1 MKYSLDTALLDTHP
15 RRRSHLHGVSNDQMR
30 DCLWNL
36 SLSYCYFCMK
46 YRIPFSSTLVNSS
59 GESYL
64 VWFSLYL
71 APLAFLQLSSF
82 TLEYCIIPYY
92 SIHNTYV
99 CRFVTTGWAM
109 EFWIMKLKW
118 ILDMNR
124 ILFEMKFSSV
134 LWWWHAWHLLI
145 GLSYR
150 LSVYFSPFSE
160 IG

>member
-1 MKYSLDTALLDTHP
+1 MKCLEYSLDT
-15 RRRSHLHGVSNDQMR
+15 VSNDQMR

-36 SLSYCYFCMK
+36 SLSYCYFRMK
-46 YRIPFSSTLVNSS
+46 YRTLFSSTLVNSS
-59 GESYL
+59 PVKIILCDFLST
-64 VWFSLYL
+64 STT
-71 APLAFLQLSSF
+71 LAFLQLSSF